1 MLQNLRGRCN
11 NTTKDTRM
19 GVSLAVR
26 LAAFTR
32 LSAADREAIEE
43 LTAKR
48 QRQFAARRDL
58 IREGDKPRAVFLML
72 EGWACRYKQLA
83 DGRRQI
89 VAFFI
94 PGDLCDVNVFILR
107 EMDHSIGAINKV
119 RAAEIGRDDF
129 DRLMRDHPRI
139 TQALYWNELV
149 NMAIQREWTV
159 DLGQRSAYE
168 RLAHLFCELY
178 VRLDTIQL
186 ATRQSFEFPLT
197 QADLAD
203 AMGLTTVHVNRML
216 RQLREDGL
224 IEFDRKRLHILDLD
238 RLTRVAMFNANYLHL
253 DREGR
258 HLDAND

>member
-1 MLQNLRGRCN
+1 MGIYLALRL
-11 NTTKDTRM
+11 
-19 GVSLAVR
+19 S
-26 LAAFTR
+26 AFTR
-32 LSAADREAIEE
+32 LSAADREALEK

-58 IREGDKPRAVFLML
+58 IREGDKPRSIFLML
-72 EGWACRYKQLA
+72 EGWACRYKQLT

-89 VAFFI
+89 VSFFI
-94 PGDLCDVNVFILR
+94 PGDLCDMNVFILK

-119 RAAEIGRDDF
+119 RAAEIGREDF
-129 DRLMRDHPRI
+129 DRLMREHPRI

-149 NMAIQREWTV
+149 NVAVQREWTV

-168 RLAHLFCELY
+168 RLAHLFCELF
-178 VRLDTIQL
+178 VRLEAVELT
-186 ATRQSFEFPLT
+186 TGHSFDFPLT
-197 QADLAD
+197 QTDLAD

-224 IEFDRKRLHILDLD
+224 IEFDRKSLTLLDLE
-238 RLTRVAMFNANYLHL
+238 RLKRVALFNPNYLHM

>member
-1 MLQNLRGRCN
+1 
-11 NTTKDTRM
+11 M
-19 GVSLAVR
+19 GIRLALR
-26 LAAFTR
+26 LAAFTK
-32 LSAADREAIEE
+32 LSVADREAIEA
-43 LTAKR
+43 LAARR
-48 QRQFAARRDL
+48 QRQFGARHDL

-89 VAFFI
+89 VAFFV

-119 RAAEIGRDDF
+119 RAAEIGREDF
-129 DRLMRDHPRI
+129 DQLMSDHPRI
-139 TQALYWNELV
+139 SQALYWNELV
-149 NMAIQREWTV
+149 NISVQREWAV

-168 RLAHLFCELY
+168 RLAHLFCELF
-178 VRLDTIQL
+178 VRLLTVELTTDH
-186 ATRQSFEFPLT
+186 SFDFPLT
-197 QADLAD
+197 QTDLAD

-224 IEFDRKRLHILDLD
+224 IELDRKRLNILDLD
-238 RLTRVAMFNANYLHL
+238 RLKHVAMFNAKYLHL